1 MNSLAGSKWTEIYE
15 LINANLLDIFVIG
28 ESKLDDSFASS
39 QFQIPGYRLFR
50 KDRCTKKFGGGVVV
64 FAKSELKVQ
73 RFPNL
78 ECSSV
83 ESIVLKVNCGW
94 SNLALLGVYR
104 PPSLPKSLW
113 NELSLL
119 LENASSLAKDTLL
132 LGDLNCDLLQP
143 DHGDQNGRALLDI
156 CDLFDLSC
164 LVKSPT
170 RITDRTPTLID
181 VILTNNRHRF
191 LHTAVLELH
200 LSDHKLVR
208 TSMKFHPPRSQPK
221 FVTYRKM
228 KDLNQEHLIS
238 LMT

>member
-1 MNSLAGSKWTEIYE
+1 MVRQGSST
-15 LINANLLDIFVIG
+15 A
-28 ESKLDDSFASS
+28 A
-39 QFQIPGYRLFR
+39 
-50 KDRCTKKFGGGVVV
+50 
-64 FAKSELKVQ
+64 LKVQ

-83 ESIVLKVNCGW
+83 ESIVLKVNSGL

-113 NELSLL
+113 TNELSLL
-119 LENASSLAKDTLL
+119 LENASTLAKDTLL

-156 CDLFDLSC
+156 CDLFHLSC

-170 RITDRTPTLID
+170 RITDSTAALID

-200 LSDHKLVR
+200 LSDHKLVC

-221 FVTYRKM
+221 FVIYLS
-228 KDLNQEHLIS
+228 KDERS
-238 LMT
+238 